1 MSSIF
6 FGKFKISVIAFCTLM
21 LIGCLP
27 TSTEPP
33 PTIQAVAD
41 HAQVLNQVS
50 TEDIHVLQD
59 QSYGSGRILLYEW
72 KQDSQHCLASSYIT
86 SLGGHWEISDT
97 LSLPCQQPTSFV
109 AGYTN
114 VSKIEANLG
123 SPRQTVAYGTS
134 QAGNVVRVI
143 WADGMVEQV
152 PLEDGSFL
160 TVRSGR
166 WSIDRIELIGNGGN
180 LLSVEDWA

>member
-1 MSSIF
+1 MSSNF
-6 FGKFKISVIAFCTLM
+6 FGKIKISIIILSFYM
-21 LIGCLP
+21 LVGCIP
-27 TSTEPP
+27 TTSEPP

-41 HAQVLNQVS
+41 HAQVLDQVS

-72 KQDSQHCLASSYIT
+72 EQDSQQCLASSYIT
-86 SLGGHWEISDT
+86 PLGGHWEISDT
-97 LSLPCQQPTSFV
+97 LSLPCQQSTDFV

-134 QAGNVVRVI
+134 QAGNVVRII

-166 WSIDRIELIGNGGN
+166 WSIDRIELIDGAGN
-180 LLSVEDWA
+180 LLGVEDWA